1 MGSVTDS
8 PDARSHYSDVIGS
21 MVQAIANDRAIAVP
35 LCQKERPM
43 ESQSLASPS
52 SLYVVALTW
61 AFMLTNAL
69 RVFTYLPTIVKL
81 LKPDVT
87 GDCQSTLTWFLWTVS
102 NATFAL
108 HLFETNHR
116 KLDEVVL
123 FSAANTLM
131 CLICLSLVY
140 RVQSRSQRNQVPHW
154 ESSLPSRYRNDKQTQ
169 IQ

>member
-1 MGSVTDS
+1 MD
-8 PDARSHYSDVIGS
+8 
-21 MVQAIANDRAIAVP
+21 
-35 LCQKERPM
+35 
-43 ESQSLASPS
+43 SQSLASPS

-61 AFMLTNAL
+61 AFMLTNSL

-81 LKPDVT
+81 LDPDVT

-131 CLICLSLVY
+131 CLICLCLVQ
-140 RVQSRSQRNQVPHW
+140 RVQSRSRLNPAPHW
-154 ESSLPSRYRNDKQTQ
+154 ESSLPSRYRNGRRTQ
-169 IQ
+169 MQ

>member
-1 MGSVTDS
+1 MTLD
-8 PDARSHYSDVIGS
+8 
-21 MVQAIANDRAIAVP
+21 
-35 LCQKERPM
+35 QKEHPM

-102 NATFAL
+102 NATLAL

-116 KLDEVVL
+116 KLSEVLL
-123 FSAANTLM
+123 FSVANAVM
-131 CLICLSLVY
+131 CFICLCLVY
-140 RVQSRSQRNQVPHW
+140 RVQSRSQRNQAPHW
-154 ESSLPSRYRNDKQTQ
+154 ELSLPSRYRTEKQTQ